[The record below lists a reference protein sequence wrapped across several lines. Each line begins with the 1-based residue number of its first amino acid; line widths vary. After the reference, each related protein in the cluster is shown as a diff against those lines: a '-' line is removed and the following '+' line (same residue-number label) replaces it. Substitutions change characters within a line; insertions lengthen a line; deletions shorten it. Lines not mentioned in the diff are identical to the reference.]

1 MAAKLLVVLF
11 ICGVDTVNI
20 YLYQQT
26 KFCMSSGKYNVS
38 ADEKMNFYFG
48 IFAIYISSAWSYHC
62 LLFAK
67 FICMPN
73 RIEKVQ

>member
-48 IFAIYISSAWSYHC
+48 IFAIYISSA
-62 LLFAK
+62 
-67 FICMPN
+67 
-73 RIEKVQ
+73 